1 MPGLVPTMS
10 DVVELTAEARRAC
23 LAGTRMLI
31 LEECFDA
38 ITDLLIASKAVS
50 AREAGVMLDSLAS
63 RLAHHASGQS
73 DTDWAVHGPE
83 LEDQAARLATR
94 AALMRVKT

>member
-1 MPGLVPTMS
+1 MS
-10 DVVELTAEARRAC
+10 TDVVELTAEARRAC

-50 AREAGVMLDSLAS
+50 AREAGIMLDSLAS
-63 RLAHHASGQS
+63 RLTDHAAGKT
-73 DTDWAVHGPE
+73 DTEWCVDRAE
-83 LEDQAARLATR
+83 MLQQAFRVRQRAQMFEATS
-94 AALMRVKT
+94 A